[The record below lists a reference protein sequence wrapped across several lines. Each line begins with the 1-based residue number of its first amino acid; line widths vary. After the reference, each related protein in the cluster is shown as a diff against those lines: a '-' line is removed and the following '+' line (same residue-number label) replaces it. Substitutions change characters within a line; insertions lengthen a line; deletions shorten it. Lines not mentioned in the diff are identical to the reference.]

1 MDIKRAKK
9 NILKVANL
17 KNKGHI
23 PSAFSIIDI
32 IYCFYKNEL
41 HLENEFI
48 LSKGHGCLALYSIFL
63 EKKFISDDVFFS
75 FSDLN
80 SILGG
85 HPDMTKH
92 KQIKASTG
100 SLGHGLP
107 IAVGKALSYKIKK
120 SEKKVFCL
128 VGDGECNEGSIWE
141 AAILANNLNLN
152 NLICLVDF
160 NQSQFR
166 SQSILNLDKKFES
179 FGWNVKV
186 VDGHNHQDI
195 CKSFTDTYG
204 FNQLK
209 PTCVIYNTIKG
220 KGIKEMEEDIF
231 SWHHRGIS
239 NNELNNFLK
248 QLDDEAT
255 FSSNL

>member
-1 MDIKRAKK
+1 MNLLRAKK
-9 NILKVANL
+9 NIIKVANL

-32 IYCFYKNEL
+32 IYSFYEREL
-41 HLENEFI
+41 YHENEFI
-48 LSKGHGCLALYSIFL
+48 LSKGHGCLALYSVFL
-63 EKKFISDDVFFS
+63 EKNFITEDEFFS

-92 KQIKASTG
+92 IQIKASTG

-107 IAVGKALSYKIKK
+107 IAVGKALSYNLK
-120 SEKKVFCL
+120 SLKNKVFCL
-128 VGDGECNEGSIWE
+128 LGDGECNEGSIWE

-152 NLICLVDF
+152 NLICLIDF

-179 FGWNVKV
+179 FGWNVKT
-186 VDGHNHQDI
+186 VDGHNHEMI
-195 CKSFTDTYG
+195 YNSFVKTDG
-204 FNQLK
+204 FNLQK
-209 PTCVIYNTIKG
+209 PTCIIFNTIKG

-239 NNELNNFLK
+239 NNDLNNFLN
-248 QLDDEAT
+248 QLEHEAT
-255 FSSNL
+255 ISNNM